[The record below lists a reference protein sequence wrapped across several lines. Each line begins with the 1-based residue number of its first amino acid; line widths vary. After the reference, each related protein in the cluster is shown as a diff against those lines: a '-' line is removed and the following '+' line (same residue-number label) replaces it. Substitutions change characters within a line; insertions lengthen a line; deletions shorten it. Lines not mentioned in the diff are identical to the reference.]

1 MTINKTSS
9 TYSTRTIMANK
20 KRAEFDL
27 STMLQMQG
35 QSRLTPT
42 PMRPFY
48 DVNWHLTECNDTMID
63 CANTNMP
70 TE

>member
-1 MTINKTSS
+1 
-9 TYSTRTIMANK
+9 
-20 KRAEFDL
+20 
-27 STMLQMQG
+27 
-35 QSRLTPT
+35 LTPT